1 MTVTC
6 HSELVAVEGRKLTFK
21 VTLADENGPVGG
33 GTHERFIIFEEK
45 FAAKAEAKK
54 GLRVAFVCFV
64 QPQRR
69 QVCGQQLL
77 LGAGLRVLQKLHGL
91 HAGAEQFKV
100 HGLVIRHGAHPLCI
114 SVGSLPRSLRPD
126 TPELFSQTMTDT

>member
-1 MTVTC
+1 MD
-6 HSELVAVEGRKLTFK
+6 
-21 VTLADENGPVGG
+21 TLLKIVQTINMYLSDYVL
-33 GTHERFIIFEEK
+33 II
-45 FAAKAEAKK
+45 
-54 GLRVAFVCFV
+54 
-64 QPQRR
+64 
-69 QVCGQQLL
+69 LL

-126 TPELFSQTMTDT
+126 TPERFSQKMTDT